1 MKKAIVT
8 WIMKKALSF
17 VSLLALPVQALQP
30 LGNVEVTTTTTT
42 TTTTIGTNQGL
53 QPGPQLGPQPQQIL
67 ELETKVSKQIYTFT
81 RTFFL

>member
-8 WIMKKALSF
+8 WTMKKAMSF

-30 LGNVEVTTTTTT
+30 LGNVEVTTTTT
-42 TTTTIGTNQGL
+42 IGTNQGL
-53 QPGPQLGPQPQQIL
+53 QPGPQLGPQPQQML